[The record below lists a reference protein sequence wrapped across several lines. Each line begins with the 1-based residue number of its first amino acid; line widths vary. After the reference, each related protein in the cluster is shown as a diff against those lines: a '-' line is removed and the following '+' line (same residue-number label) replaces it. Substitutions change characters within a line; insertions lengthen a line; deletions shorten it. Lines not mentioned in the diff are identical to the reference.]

1 MPTPRNRRIG
11 YTIIEIISR
20 MREISPTLNPIILQ
34 TILNSINAKD
44 WIACAKY
51 FNHFIFIYNYILYC
65 ITML

>member
-11 YTIIEIISR
+11 YTIIEIIGR

-44 WIACAKY
+44 
-51 FNHFIFIYNYILYC
+51 
-65 ITML
+65 